1 MSPRPAMGPTRRPQI
16 LAAAAAVVVRRGIT
30 GLRLADVAEEAG
42 VSVGTI
48 QHYFGTRERLLMA
61 TFAFETDQALE
72 RWFRAAD
79 GGVTPWQRLLALVD
93 IVLEPPTFRER
104 WTRWLQFW
112 AAYAR
117 EPRRRKAM
125 GEVYEQWRA
134 PFRRVIEEGVATGAF
149 RPVWSIEDAVDRT
162 VALLDGLALQ
172 TLLEAP
178 GTSLERIRE
187 LLVASLATDLGVDAG
202 RPAGRQSSQKP
213 ARAARAASMPARPR
227 VASSGT

>member
-1 MSPRPAMGPTRRPQI
+1 MGSTRRPQI
-16 LAAAAAVVVRRGIT
+16 LAAAATVIARRGFT
-30 GLRLADVAEEAG
+30 GLRLADVAAEAG

-61 TFAFETDQALE
+61 TFSFETDQAVE
-72 RWFRAAD
+72 RWFQAAN
-79 GGVTPWQRLLALVD
+79 GGVTPWQQVLALVD

-112 AAYAR
+112 AVYAR
-117 EPRRRKAM
+117 DPRRRRVM

-134 PFRRVIEEGVATGAF
+134 PFRRVIEEGVAAGAF
-149 RPVWSIEDAVDRT
+149 RLAWSIEDTVDRT
-162 VALLDGLALQ
+162 VALVDGLALQ

-178 GTSLERIRE
+178 GTSLDRMRE
-187 LLVASLATDLGVDAG
+187 LVVASLATDLGVDTG
-202 RPAGRQSSQKP
+202 GPAGRQSSQKP